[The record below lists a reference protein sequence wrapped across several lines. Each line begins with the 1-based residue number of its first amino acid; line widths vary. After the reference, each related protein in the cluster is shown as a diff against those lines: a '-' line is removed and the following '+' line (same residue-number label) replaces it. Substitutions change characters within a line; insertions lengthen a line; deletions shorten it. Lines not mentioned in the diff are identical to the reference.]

1 MTLKTYATANAP
13 FSAKKSPSRIP
24 HSTIMVESG
33 ERTGDVRQG
42 RAKPADLLVTAFTG
56 ATGGGARGQ
65 KSHPGIGVR
74 RPPIISTAL
83 HISPIQ

>member
-24 HSTIMVESG
+24 YSTIMVESG

-65 KSHPGIGVR
+65 KSHPCMAPAGR
-74 RPPIISTAL
+74 RFEPRCPMDAPLI
-83 HISPIQ
+83 